1 MITIK
6 LPTDKLQLTIY
17 DEYVTVRIKD
27 LDAAQFRKMA
37 EKMVEQPC
45 SGVTLRDVTLKEGF

>member
-37 EKMVEQPC
+37 EIMVEQP
-45 SGVTLRDVTLKEGF
+45 SLGVTLRDVTLKEGF

>member
-17 DEYVTVRIKD
+17 NDYVTVRIKD
-27 LDAAQFRKMA
+27 LNAAQFSKMA
-37 EKMVEQPC
+37 EKMVEQP
-45 SGVTLRDVTLKEGF
+45 SLGVTLRDVTLKEGF

>member
-6 LPTDKLQLTIY
+6 IPPKKLQLTIY
-17 DEYVTVRIKD
+17 DDYVTVRIKD

-37 EKMVEQPC
+37 EILAEQ
-45 SGVTLRDVTLKEGF
+45 GAEVTLQDITIREGF